1 MSPFTSTE
9 TPEEENTG
17 VKADAD
23 KQPVRTKRVVHLP
36 KQPSPDEERKAQFA
50 SIFRRKGSPPAETA
64 DTPEASPAG
73 RTGMGASGL
82 KPNRYP
88 ATYEK
93 PVPSQNSKGSNPGL
107 RLRALETAGKSTQPP
122 DTSKKKGLSFIRGQ
136 GNRDFQNLLVISSL
150 VINAILIVF
159 LVLMAIQ
166 LRNMKTVMNGMLSG
180 LYDHVAELGKTNITS
195 TVMVETQ
202 VPLDFMLPIQQ
213 DSEVILTRNVAI
225 PNAHIVI
232 NSGGLTI
239 NSTANITL
247 PAGTSL
253 PIALN
258 LSVPVQHSI
267 PVSLQ
272 VPIYIPLSQT
282 ELRAPLDGLQET
294 LRTYICN
301 FNKNA
306 RNSLGV
312 NICEDQGVPVSTPG
326 AP

>member
-1 MSPFTSTE
+1 MSQFTSNE
-9 TPEEENTG
+9 TPKEENPETN
-17 VKADAD
+17 ADAN

-36 KQPSPDEERKAQFA
+36 KQPSPDDERKAQFA
-50 SIFRRKGSPPAETA
+50 SVFRNKGSAPTEPA
-64 DTPEASPAG
+64 DSPEASPAG
-73 RTGMGASGL
+73 ITGTEASGL

-93 PVPSQNSKGSNPGL
+93 PKPSQNSKGSNPGL
-107 RLRALETAGKSTQPP
+107 RLRALETAGKNSQPS
-122 DTSKKKGLSFIRGQ
+122 DTLKKKGLSFTRSQ
-136 GNRDFQNLLVISSL
+136 GNGSFSNILVISSL

-159 LVLMAIQ
+159 LVITSIQ
-166 LRNMKTVMNGMLSG
+166 LRNAKTAMNGILSG
-180 LYDHVAELGKTNITS
+180 LYEHLAALGNTNITS

-213 DSEVILTRNVAI
+213 DSEVILTQNVAI

-253 PIALN
+253 PVALN
-258 LSVPVQHSI
+258 LSVPVLHSI

-282 ELRAPLDGLQET
+282 ELRAPLDGMQET
-294 LRTYICN
+294 LRTYLCN
-301 FNKNA
+301 FDKNA
-306 RNSLGV
+306 RDSQGV
-312 NICEDQGVPVSTPG
+312 TICEDQGVPASTPG

>member
-1 MSPFTSTE
+1 MSPKTSNE
-9 TPEEENTG
+9 SPEEDNIEKN
-17 VKADAD
+17 ADTN

-36 KQPSPDEERKAQFA
+36 KQSSPIDERKAQFT
-50 SIFRRKGSPPAETA
+50 SIFRRRGSSPADSA
-64 DTPEASPAG
+64 SLPEAHPAG
-73 RTGMGASGL
+73 QTGPGVTGL

-93 PVPSQNSKGSNPGL
+93 PDPTQKEKGSNPGL
-107 RLRALETAGKSTQPP
+107 RLRALEVAGKNALPLGSM
-122 DTSKKKGLSFIRGQ
+122 KKKRLSFTRDPGQ
-136 GNRDFQNLLVISSL
+136 PDYRHILAISSL
-150 VINAILIVF
+150 VLNAFLIVF
-159 LVLMAIQ
+159 VVIMAVQ
-166 LRNMKTVMNGMLSG
+166 LKNVKAAMNGMLSG
-180 LYDHVAELGKTNITS
+180 LYDHPAELGNTSITS

-213 DSEVILTRNVAI
+213 NSEVTLTQNVAI

-232 NSGGLTI
+232 NSGGFTI

-253 PIALN
+253 PITLN
-258 LSVPVQHSI
+258 LTVPVQHSI

-282 ELRAPLDGLQET
+282 ELRAPMDGLQET
-294 LRTYICN
+294 LRAFICN
-301 FNKNA
+301 FDKNA
-306 RNSLGV
+306 QNSLGKK
-312 NICEDQGVPVSTPG
+312 ICEDQGAPPSTPG